1 LGRLDYPTIVVGHD
15 PTTTTYIFFPFF
27 YFFSEEKKKY
37 IGKWWFGK
45 YIESCR
51 GLENGSTLHHV
62 VPMV

>member
-1 LGRLDYPTIVVGHD
+1 VAWVGLMWLGMTQPPQHIY
-15 PTTTTYIFFPFF
+15 FFLSFI
-27 YFFSEEKKKY
+27 FFSEEKKY